1 MIRNGIRAIIK
12 QKRGENM
19 AKKKITNPL
28 VFKKSFFLNIAKLR
42 LTPCEFRCLMV
53 MFEGEERTKAQ
64 IAVILEDTPQHV
76 GTAMIHL
83 EKLGLV
89 VNTRTEGRN
98 SFFKPNMDFSG
109 VEEDPNQLQF

>member
-1 MIRNGIRAIIK
+1 
-12 QKRGENM
+12 M

-28 VFKKSFFLNIAKLR
+28 IFKKSFFLNIAKLR

-53 MFEGEERTKAQ
+53 MLEGEERTKAQ

-76 GTAMIHL
+76 GIAMIHL

-98 SFFKPNMDFSG
+98 SFFKPNRFFRSG
-109 VEEDPNQLQF
+109 RRPKSITILDGGYYVEKIKSHAET